1 MQIDI
6 QIAIIMVLV
15 SFIAGLILGI
25 TLIKSR

>member
-6 QIAIIMVLV
+6 QIAIILVLV